1 MNFPQS
7 GSERYDLK
15 RKAQEA
21 VGSHGA
27 PENTLSFEARQMK
40 EKEHTGIEL
49 TGVELAYLQKAVFD
63 RVKAVENKISVL
75 GRSISESTAPNPT
88 NAEVEL
94 VELRKELRFLQHN
107 LGEKLFGQ

>member
-27 PENTLSFEARQMK
+27 QENTLSFEARQIK

-49 TGVELAYLQKAVFD
+49 TGVGLAYLQKAIFD

-75 GRSISESTAPNPT
+75 GRSIGESTALNPRNT
-88 NAEVEL
+88 EEEL
-94 VELRKELRFLQHN
+94 EGLRKEMHFLQHN
-107 LGEKLFGQ
+107 LGEKLFSQ